1 MEPNTQLRTAVRA
14 FYAFVASMALLAVGP
29 IVGQN
34 LIDDGTRAERI
45 AGVVVALVTWVPWII
60 VVIRMIRAGD
70 EFALRV
76 HLVGLAIA
84 FFGLMTVLAALD
96 WLARAEFI
104 APPPLAFVWP
114 VGLVLWFAGIMTAN
128 HYYQRSA

>member
-1 MEPNTQLRTAVRA
+1 MEPNQQLRANVRT
-14 FYAFVASMALLAVGP
+14 FYAFLGAVALLGIGP
-29 IVGQN
+29 VIAMN
-34 LIDDGTRAERI
+34 LIEGGGQRARI
-45 AGVVVALVTWVPWII
+45 AGVAIAMAAWIPWIV
-60 VVIRMIRAGD
+60 VVIGMIRRGD

-104 APPPLAFVWP
+104 ATPDLAFVWP
-114 VGLVLWFAGIMTAN
+114 VGLVLWFAGILTAN
-128 HYYQRSA
+128 HWYQRSP

>member
-1 MEPNTQLRTAVRA
+1 MEPNQQLRSAVRT
-14 FYAFVASMALLAVGP
+14 FYAFIGSMALLAAGP
-29 IVGQN
+29 IIGQR
-34 LIDDGTRAERI
+34 LIEGGAQGERI
-45 AGVVVALVTWVPWII
+45 AGVAIAMVAWVPWI
-60 VVIRMIRAGD
+60 VVVVGMIRRGD

-104 APPPLAFVWP
+104 RTPELAYVWP
-114 VGLVLWFAGIMTAN
+114 VGLVLWFSGIMTAN
-128 HYYQRSA
+128 RYYQRGS